1 MYRYSTELIMNGHQL
16 MLELPEFPAGQH
28 RVRVVVTEE
37 DALPAPVETQP
48 DLYRYSDDKIKAIVA
63 AARANRPSDEAPL
76 SDDFF
81 KWFDNLPSTGRTRA
95 EIDAQIAE
103 ERNSWGDD

>member
-81 KWFDNLPSTGRTRA
+81 AWYDRQPLGPHSEE
-95 EIDAQIAE
+95 EIAAWIRE
-103 ERNSWGDD
+103 ERDAWGDD